1 MVARRLS
8 GLEKPSRE
16 LVVQVLGVVAVLT
29 SWCLRTATSEVVGVP
44 GAEEFTHSEENSMV
58 AFAGGYRSSAVLESQ
73 IETEFRKGLGE
84 DCLGLRR
91 KSRPAVHQAQQIR
104 IPEAIREI

>member
-44 GAEEFTHSEENSMV
+44 GSGRNFGFAWEELN
-58 AFAGGYRSSAVLESQ
+58 SSARSGVATDPLYCENQ
-73 IETEFRKGLGE
+73 RHRRIKENQAE
-84 DCLGLRR
+84 DGTM
-91 KSRPAVHQAQQIR
+91 I
-104 IPEAIREI
+104 